1 MAQQEK
7 RHFYSDL
14 RMEHSMK
21 NMFQQ
26 YLKIRQRKYTW
37 VNIILMNHPYTQFKL
52 DGKEVEL
59 TLWDTA
65 GQEDYDTIR
74 TLAYKDVG
82 EYPFYFPQ
90 GPMNRLFGPKFCQN
104 WKIFT
109 DMILLLCSYDH
120 QYSLINVRERWIPEL
135 KEHNGNVPIFLV
147 AAKSDLKDDIDSKVK

>member
-21 NMFQQ
+21 NMFRP

-82 EYPFYFPQ
+82 E
-90 GPMNRLFGPKFCQN
+90 
-104 WKIFT
+104 
-109 DMILLLCSYDH
+109 CS
-120 QYSLINVRERWIPEL
+120 
-135 KEHNGNVPIFLV
+135 F
-147 AAKSDLKDDIDSKVK
+147 